1 MESFEI
7 RLTNLSFAAK
17 DQDIKDFVS
26 TFAKVKEIKLVL
38 DHQKRS
44 KGFKLILGL
53 AYVKLEDEQSL
64 QEALKDVERKHMER
78 VIKIQKAKPLSEKNM
93 DKP

>member
-1 MESFEI
+1 
-7 RLTNLSFAAK
+7 
-17 DQDIKDFVS
+17 
-26 TFAKVKEIKLVL
+26 
-38 DHQKRS
+38 
-44 KGFKLILGL
+44 L

>member
-17 DQDIKDFVS
+17 AQDIKDFVS

-44 KGFKLILGL
+44 KGFFF
-53 AYVKLEDEQSL
+53 
-64 QEALKDVERKHMER
+64 
-78 VIKIQKAKPLSEKNM
+78 
-93 DKP
+93 